1 MLFKKN
7 PVKWEKERRR
17 ERGGREGIKGEGNYV
32 YRYTYTICI
41 DMYINVYI
49 TRSLVYYLYYIP
61 SATQRVQSFFDY
73 IHYISAET
81 MTNRILI
88 ANYK

>member
-1 MLFKKN
+1 
-7 PVKWEKERRR
+7 
-17 ERGGREGIKGEGNYV
+17 
-32 YRYTYTICI
+32 
-41 DMYINVYI
+41 MYINVYI